1 MKQVHESSLE
11 RFEKKKNPIKSDN
24 WVGGES
30 KAKDKN

>member
-11 RFEKKKNPIKSDN
+11 RFEKKNPIKSDN
-24 WVGGES
+24 WLGGES